1 MGEASNRALTADER
15 AAALGARVDAARA
28 EVADLTRQM
37 QEAADRAHAARVAAD
52 FDAAGAGDADTEALR
67 NRLAV
72 AASALSGLETAQQVI
87 AEERR
92 VEQHR
97 AALAVAEGERDE
109 ALLLAEEHR
118 ARIWPAIKAAQDTL
132 ADALAYERQAQDAA
146 GRAHDLQVALGAPA
160 TRHSSPTPVMAHL
173 VRHPFWQMLQ
183 TVNHGD

>member
-1 MGEASNRALTADER
+1 MGKASIRALTAEER

-28 EVADLTRQM
+28 EVADLTRQV
-37 QEAADRAHAARVAAD
+37 QESADHAHAARVAAD
-52 FDAAGAGDADTEALR
+52 FDAAGAHDADAEALR

-97 AALAVAEGERDE
+97 AALAVAEGQRDE
-109 ALLLAEEHR
+109 ALALAEEHR

-146 GRAHDLQVALGAPA
+146 GRAHDLHIALGAPA

-173 VRHPFWQMLQ
+173 VRHPFWQMLP
-183 TVNHGD
+183 TVKPGD